1 MGREEETTT
10 LNKPGQGTS
19 TRRRSARAIPTSPA
33 DASPNDERT
42 RAVDMPPKKK
52 REVEEGGVAD
62 LPAADG
68 AVEGT
73 RGSNDDDA
81 IEART
86 PAKKKPAKKPKVEL
100 PDVIPQSDAPRAEPP
115 GSTPP
120 GAKRFKAISWN
131 VAGLRALLDKNSH
144 TLRRIADVESP
155 DVICV
160 QEHKLQDVHVDDAV
174 RRLGEILPE
183 YRTVK
188 FAVSTAKKG
197 YSGVAILAKAPI
209 ASSSSSAPEPAKPAA
224 RQGTLL
230 GFVKK
235 APASSTAADD
245 AAERRQPHPVS
256 ADPGHARLLG
266 IVEGMGDFRAGY
278 TDEGRVLTLEFDAFN
293 LVFTYVPNSGQK
305 LERLEYRLKKW
316 DVDFRAYLRHL
327 DGETRGKP
335 VVVGGDLNVGHLDE
349 DIYNVDAPH
358 TKKQCGLTPEERASW
373 TRTLEEVRLVD
384 TFRAFHPNAR
394 GWYSYWSGRAGNK
407 PRNRG
412 LRLDYFAASERIA
425 AGAGGGGGVR
435 VVDSFVLDKLV
446 AEASDHAPVGITLA
460 LD

>member
-1 MGREEETTT
+1 
-10 LNKPGQGTS
+10 
-19 TRRRSARAIPTSPA
+19 
-33 DASPNDERT
+33 
-42 RAVDMPPKKK
+42 MPPKKK

-62 LPAADG
+62 LPAAAG
-68 AVEGT
+68 AGEGT
-73 RGSNDDDA
+73 RDSNDDDA
-81 IEART
+81 IEAIE

-197 YSGVAILAKAPI
+197 YSGVAILARAPLATAS
-209 ASSSSSAPEPAKPAA
+209 ASSRRDREPEPDKPAA

-235 APASSTAADD
+235 APASSSAADG
-245 AAERRQPHPVS
+245 AAKRQQPLN
-256 ADPGHARLLG
+256 PGHAGELLRV
-266 IVEGMGDFRAGY
+266 VEGMGDFRPGY

-305 LERLEYRLKKW
+305 LERLEYRLKNW

-335 VVVGGDLNVGHLDE
+335 VIVGGDLNVGHLDQ

-412 LRLDYFAASERIA
+412 LRLDYFAASERIMMQ
-425 AGAGGGGGVR
+425 GAGGGVR
-435 VVDSFVLDKLV
+435 VVDSFVLDTLV

>member
-1 MGREEETTT
+1 MKPRDETTT
-10 LNKPGQGTS
+10 AHVCRQKQQA
-19 TRRRSARAIPTSPA
+19 RDDEAARAIPTSPA

-52 REVEEGGVAD
+52 REVEDGGVAD

-68 AVEGT
+68 AGEGT
-73 RGSNDDDA
+73 RGSNDDA

-197 YSGVAILAKAPI
+197 YSGVAILARAPI

-235 APASSTAADD
+235 APASSAAADD

-256 ADPGHARLLG
+256 ADPGHARLLR

>member
-1 MGREEETTT
+1 
-10 LNKPGQGTS
+10 
-19 TRRRSARAIPTSPA
+19 
-33 DASPNDERT
+33 
-42 RAVDMPPKKK
+42 MPPKKK

-68 AVEGT
+68 AGDGT
-73 RGSNDDDA
+73 RDSNDDA
-81 IEART
+81 IEATT
-86 PAKKKPAKKPKVEL
+86 PAKKKPAKKKPKVEL

-160 QEHKLQDVHVDDAV
+160 QEHKLQDVHVNDAV

-197 YSGVAILAKAPI
+197 YSGVAILARAPI
-209 ASSSSSAPEPAKPAA
+209 ASAPSDRHREPEPDKPPAA

-235 APASSTAADD
+235 APASASAADETTAAT
-245 AAERRQPHPVS
+245 AAKRTQPHPVP
-256 ADPGHARLLG
+256 AHPGHAGELLSV
-266 IVEGMGDFRAGY
+266 VEGMGDFRCGY
-278 TDEGRVLTLEFDAFN
+278 TDEGRVLTLEFDAFTM
-293 LVFTYVPNSGQK
+293 VFTYVPNSGQK

-335 VVVGGDLNVGHLDE
+335 VIVGGDLNVGHLDE

-358 TKKQCGLTPEERASW
+358 TKKQCGLTPEERSSW
-373 TRTLEEVRLVD
+373 TRTLESVKLVD

-412 LRLDYFAASERIA
+412 LRLDYFAASERIVSS
-425 AGAGGGGGVR
+425 GRDGGGVR

>member
-1 MGREEETTT
+1 
-10 LNKPGQGTS
+10 
-19 TRRRSARAIPTSPA
+19 
-33 DASPNDERT
+33 
-42 RAVDMPPKKK
+42 MPPKKK

-62 LPAADG
+62 LPAAAG
-68 AVEGT
+68 AGEGT
-73 RGSNDDDA
+73 RDSNDDDA
-81 IEART
+81 IEAIE
-86 PAKKKPAKKPKVEL
+86 PAKKKKPAKKPKVEL

-197 YSGVAILAKAPI
+197 YSGVAILARAPLATAS
-209 ASSSSSAPEPAKPAA
+209 ASSPRHREPEPAKPPAA

-235 APASSTAADD
+235 AAPASSTAADGG
-245 AAERRQPHPVS
+245 AANRERQPHPNIS
-256 ADPGHARLLG
+256 ADPGHAGELLRV
-266 IVEGMGDFRAGY
+266 VEGMGDFRPGY

-305 LERLEYRLKKW
+305 LERLEYRLKNW

-335 VVVGGDLNVGHLDE
+335 VIVGGDLNVGHLDE

-425 AGAGGGGGVR
+425 AGAGGGAGVR

>member
-1 MGREEETTT
+1 
-10 LNKPGQGTS
+10 
-19 TRRRSARAIPTSPA
+19 
-33 DASPNDERT
+33 
-42 RAVDMPPKKK
+42 MPPKKK

-62 LPAADG
+62 LPAADEAG
-68 AVEGT
+68 DGT
-73 RGSNDDDA
+73 RDSNDDA
-81 IEART
+81 IEATT
-86 PAKKKPAKKPKVEL
+86 PAKKKPAKKKPKVEL

-160 QEHKLQDVHVDDAV
+160 QEHKLQDVHVNDAV

-197 YSGVAILAKAPI
+197 YSG
-209 ASSSSSAPEPAKPAA
+209 
-224 RQGTLL
+224 LL
-230 GFVKK
+230 SV
-235 APASSTAADD
+235 
-245 AAERRQPHPVS
+245 
-256 ADPGHARLLG
+256 
-266 IVEGMGDFRAGY
+266 VEGMGDFRCGY
-278 TDEGRVLTLEFDAFN
+278 TDEGRVLTLEFDAFTM
-293 LVFTYVPNSGQK
+293 VFTYVPNSGQK

-316 DVDFRAYLRHL
+316 DVDFRAYLAHL

-335 VVVGGDLNVGHLDE
+335 VIVGGDLNVGHLDE

-358 TKKQCGLTPEERASW
+358 TKKQCGLTPEERSSW
-373 TRTLEEVRLVD
+373 TRTLESVKLVD

-412 LRLDYFAASERIA
+412 LRLDYFAASERIMSS
-425 AGAGGGGGVR
+425 GRDGGGVR

>member
-425 AGAGGGGGVR
+425 AGAGGGVR